1 MQNAAKTKVQ
11 VPFLPLSS
19 PYRNFAGCSPFPISS
34 SSITAVTKNPVLP
47 FCKSKIKKKKRGG
60 GERGKNKAI
69 IHNFLSQ
76 EFVMFFLFDYIS
88 VTLNFFLNTYT
99 DSRVYSI
106 SISDKNQVPHHH
118 SA

>member
-47 FCKSKIKKKKRGG
+47 FCKSKIKK
-60 GERGKNKAI
+60 NKAI
-69 IHNFLSQ
+69 IHNFFSQ

-99 DSRVYSI
+99 DS
-106 SISDKNQVPHHH
+106 HEFTL
-118 SA
+118 